1 MASITIVSLEVY
13 VRIMIL
19 ILTILSYI
27 PKFKTS
33 EKLTI
38 LHVHWTLHVYHINLA
53 TNKYLK
59 TYYNNT
65 IFCKKYIPSKRCSM
79 SQSIKKFTRYKV
91 GGTYTKK
98 DVMTCGR
105 VIIV

>member
-1 MASITIVSLEVY
+1 
-13 VRIMIL
+13 
-19 ILTILSYI
+19 
-27 PKFKTS
+27 
-33 EKLTI
+33 
-38 LHVHWTLHVYHINLA
+38 VYHINLA

-65 IFCKKYIPSKRCSM
+65 IFGKKYIPSKRCSM
-79 SQSIKKFTRYKV
+79 SQSIKKITPPRYKV